1 MLLAFAKKHH
11 FEVIRLL
18 VKKHI
23 QNFNSTHLMVMV
35 VMVCMVVLMV
45 VSMVL
50 VVLVSSLI
58 EWKGIEQSLATSR
71 ARLAKSLPVS

>member
-1 MLLAFAKKHH
+1 
-11 FEVIRLL
+11 
-18 VKKHI
+18 
-23 QNFNSTHLMVMV
+23 MVMV

-50 VVLVSSLI
+50 VVLVSPLI